1 MTYLFLYFVI
11 SLGHI
16 VHLRVFSSC
25 HRSQKIFSDMFTGK
39 KKKLAYKWMHT
50 IETHVV
56 QGSIVYAPWWDAVL
70 SVYHLLRGFLDKNL

>member
-16 VHLRVFSSC
+16 VHLRVF
-25 HRSQKIFSDMFTGK
+25 QAVIDLKKIFPICLLK
-39 KKKLAYKWMHT
+39 KKKLAYKRIHT
-50 IETHVV
+50 IQTHVV

-70 SVYHLLRGFLDKNL
+70 SM